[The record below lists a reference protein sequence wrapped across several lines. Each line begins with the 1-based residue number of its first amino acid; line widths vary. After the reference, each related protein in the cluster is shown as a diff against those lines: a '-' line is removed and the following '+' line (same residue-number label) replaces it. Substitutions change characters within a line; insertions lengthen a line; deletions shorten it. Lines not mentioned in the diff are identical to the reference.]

1 MMKENNNEEKT
12 MGLDIIVSSIPH
24 DEKTKEVWDA
34 IFDRYPNIAKSIILA
49 MNLVDNTPIA
59 MEHIENILLNI
70 CGFSLFTT
78 LNNQELVRKCFTN
91 KKKED

>member
-34 IFDRYPNIAKSIILA
+34 IFDQYPNIAKSIILA